1 MSLLVVQHQE
11 TCPPG
16 RVGEWLTAEGV
27 PLDVR
32 RPYAGESLP
41 EDLDGHDGL
50 LVLGG
55 QMGCR
60 DDAVAPWLPAVRE
73 LIVTAA
79 KGATPTLGICLG
91 HQLAAVAL
99 GGEVGRNGAGRTVGM
114 LTVDGSTE
122 LAGDAVL
129 ANAAAAPVV
138 QWNDDIVTRLPST
151 ATALATNSRGDLLL
165 ARLAPTVWGVQG
177 HPEADREIV
186 TRWAE
191 SDTDSPEMADLDVPA
206 VLASIGTAQPAVD
219 AAWRPVA
226 AAFARCVHD
235 AAADAPGTVR
245 S

>member
-16 RVGEWLTAEGV
+16 RLGDWLAAEGV
-27 PLDVR
+27 ELDVR

-41 EDLDGHDGL
+41 DDLSGHRGL

-60 DDAVAPWLPAVRE
+60 DDEVAPWLPAVRE
-73 LIVTAA
+73 LVITGA

-99 GGEVGRNGAGRTVGM
+99 GGEVGRNPAGRTVGV
-114 LTVDGSTE
+114 LTATGGQALAADGV
-122 LAGDAVL
+122 LAG
-129 ANAAAAPVV
+129 AAAAPVV
-138 QWNDDIVTRLPST
+138 QWNDDIVTRLPSG
-151 ATALATNSRGDLLL
+151 ATTLATNERGDILL

-177 HPEADREIV
+177 HPEVDRAIV
-186 TRWAE
+186 ARWAE
-191 SDTDSPEMADLDVPA
+191 KDVDSSELRDLDVPA
-206 VLASIGTAQPAVD
+206 TLATIEAAQPAVD

-226 AAFARCVHD
+226 TAFAARL
-235 AAADAPGTVR
+235 G
-245 S
+245 